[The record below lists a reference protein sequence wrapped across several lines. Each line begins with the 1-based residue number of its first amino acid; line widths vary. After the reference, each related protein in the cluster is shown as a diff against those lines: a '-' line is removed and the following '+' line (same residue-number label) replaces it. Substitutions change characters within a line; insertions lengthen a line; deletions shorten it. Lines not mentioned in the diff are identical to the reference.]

1 MAEKIEKSDAEWR
14 EQLTPEQYDV
24 LRRRGTERSFTGP
37 YWNEKKPGVYRCAG
51 CGEELFVSETKFDSG
66 TGWPSFTRPAAEGR
80 VDEHDDRSH
89 GMVRTEVACA
99 MRRSSRARLPRRSAA
114 DRPAILH
121 QFRRP
126 PVRGQVQVACRRADR
141 GTERSPSD
149 PCALKGRPRS
159 PGTEAHRVPSDH
171 RREAWRVPRCSESTR
186 HDAPEAPRPP
196 LSSARRTL
204 WRCRSIL
211 EGPSPRPDS
220 APSRSIF
227 PNSPSKK
234 ICTTRLYSLAHL
246 ANCVKVLFLDSHG
259 RTRLHGRWASSTD
272 IRPYWPVPREEA

>member
-141 GTERSPSD
+141 GTERSPPTLVLSKGVREAQGRRLIGCPPTTGERPGECPGAPRAPD
-149 PCALKGRPRS
+149 TTLPRLLVHPYQVPVAPSGDADRSSKGR
-159 PGTEAHRVPSDH
+159 
-171 RREAWRVPRCSESTR
+171 RRGLTR
-186 HDAPEAPRPP
+186 
-196 LSSARRTL
+196 
-204 WRCRSIL
+204 
-211 EGPSPRPDS
+211 

>member
-24 LRRRGTERSFTGP
+24 LRRRGTGTVLHRAVLER
-37 YWNEKKPGVYRCAG
+37 EEAG
-51 CGEELFVSETKFDSG
+51 RLPMRRLRRGAVRLRDEIRLGHRLAEL
-66 TGWPSFTRPAAEGR
+66 TRPAAEGR

-114 DRPAILH
+114 DRPAIPD

-141 GTERSPSD
+141 GTGRSPSD

-159 PGTEAHRVPSDH
+159 PGTDAHRVPSDH
-171 RREAWRVPRCSESTR
+171 RREAWRVPRCPR
-186 HDAPEAPRPP
+186 APDTTLPRLLVHPYQVPVAPF
-196 LSSARRTL
+196 SAMP
-204 WRCRSIL
+204 IDPQ
-211 EGPSPRPDS
+211 GPWPRPDTL
-220 APSRSIF
+220 PSRSIF

-234 ICTTRLYSLAHL
+234 ICTTRLYSWPSPCT
-246 ANCVKVLFLDSHG
+246 CVKVLFLDSHG